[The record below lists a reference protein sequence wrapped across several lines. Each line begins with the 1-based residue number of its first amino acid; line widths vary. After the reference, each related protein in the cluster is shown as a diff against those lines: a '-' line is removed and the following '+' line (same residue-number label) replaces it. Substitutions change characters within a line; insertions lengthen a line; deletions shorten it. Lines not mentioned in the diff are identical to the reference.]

1 MNINTYLR
9 RFGRYTLR
17 EKPFNEIDALI
28 LSELAYVNFQ
38 LVAPSIDESK
48 AKPLRLKK
56 LVVDDP
62 LAFYRGSVDAI
73 QNRTMVKLMMKSRRF
88 KDLKIVFCEN
98 VFEKKT
104 INQFFAMTIF
114 LPTGEAFVAFRG
126 TDTSLLGWKEDFYF
140 AFEEA
145 ILAQVEALEY
155 VKRMSSFL
163 PERFY
168 IGGHSKGGNLS
179 MYAALHMPEDL
190 QERLIRA
197 YSFDGPGFQKSVA
210 CLPRFEAVLPKLSKY
225 ITKNDI
231 IGMLFNVM
239 PATKIV
245 YSTGLMFGGHDPF
258 YWQLEKDRPAF
269 RTVTDTSKSSKR
281 NAKVMMEWL
290 ASMSDEDKKLLI
302 RFLFQVFEQRENV
315 YELIVFGFADLI
327 QIPKVLRSYSQEDR
341 RKIKTMLL
349 ALKDFYFDSFRRGK
363 RILEAKEK
371 AKEKQS

>member
-38 LVAPSIDESK
+38 LVAPSMDESK

-88 KDLKIVFCEN
+88 KDLKIGFCEN

-168 IGGHSKGGNLS
+168 IGGHSKGGNLA
-179 MYAALHMPEDL
+179 MYAALHMSEEL

-197 YSFDGPGFQKSVA
+197 
-210 CLPRFEAVLPKLSKY
+210 
-225 ITKNDI
+225 
-231 IGMLFNVM
+231 
-239 PATKIV
+239 
-245 YSTGLMFGGHDPF
+245 
-258 YWQLEKDRPAF
+258 
-269 RTVTDTSKSSKR
+269 
-281 NAKVMMEWL
+281 
-290 ASMSDEDKKLLI
+290 
-302 RFLFQVFEQRENV
+302 
-315 YELIVFGFADLI
+315 
-327 QIPKVLRSYSQEDR
+327 
-341 RKIKTMLL
+341 
-349 ALKDFYFDSFRRGK
+349 
-363 RILEAKEK
+363 
-371 AKEKQS
+371 

>member
-1 MNINTYLR
+1 
-9 RFGRYTLR
+9 
-17 EKPFNEIDALI
+17 
-28 LSELAYVNFQ
+28 
-38 LVAPSIDESK
+38 
-48 AKPLRLKK
+48 
-56 LVVDDP
+56 
-62 LAFYRGSVDAI
+62 
-73 QNRTMVKLMMKSRRF
+73 
-88 KDLKIVFCEN
+88 
-98 VFEKKT
+98 
-104 INQFFAMTIF
+104 
-114 LPTGEAFVAFRG
+114 
-126 TDTSLLGWKEDFYF
+126 
-140 AFEEA
+140 
-145 ILAQVEALEY
+145 
-155 VKRMSSFL
+155 
-163 PERFY
+163 
-168 IGGHSKGGNLS
+168 
-179 MYAALHMPEDL
+179 MP
-190 QERLIRA
+190 
-197 YSFDGPGFQKSVA
+197 
-210 CLPRFEAVLPKLSKY
+210 PRFEAVLPKLSKY

-371 AKEKQS
+371 QG

>member
-48 AKPLRLKK
+48 AKPLHLKK

-88 KDLKIVFCEN
+88 KDLKIGFCEN
-98 VFEKKT
+98 VFEQKT

-145 ILAQVEALEY
+145 ILAQVEALE
-155 VKRMSSFL
+155 
-163 PERFY
+163 
-168 IGGHSKGGNLS
+168 
-179 MYAALHMPEDL
+179 
-190 QERLIRA
+190 
-197 YSFDGPGFQKSVA
+197 
-210 CLPRFEAVLPKLSKY
+210 
-225 ITKNDI
+225 
-231 IGMLFNVM
+231 
-239 PATKIV
+239 
-245 YSTGLMFGGHDPF
+245 
-258 YWQLEKDRPAF
+258 
-269 RTVTDTSKSSKR
+269 
-281 NAKVMMEWL
+281 
-290 ASMSDEDKKLLI
+290 
-302 RFLFQVFEQRENV
+302 
-315 YELIVFGFADLI
+315 
-327 QIPKVLRSYSQEDR
+327 
-341 RKIKTMLL
+341 
-349 ALKDFYFDSFRRGK
+349 
-363 RILEAKEK
+363 
-371 AKEKQS
+371 